1 MTPSD
6 LDRIEEV
13 LGITLPEAYRA
24 TMGIYPF
31 DSDSTASDCMLPNDA
46 EWVINANR
54 GLDRHF
60 LLHHGKGRWVPT
72 KNHLLIGTD
81 GGEEYY
87 YLDLRRNPVRCLA
100 STWRPGIRPSSV
112 TTLNDLSVGAARLTT
127 RSSRMSERPL
137 SVPRDE
143 NGGSYGADET
153 PAFVKSQ
160 L

>member
-1 MTPSD
+1 MARQWNTMTPSE

-24 TMGIYPF
+24 TMGVYPF
-31 DSDSTASDCMLPNDA
+31 DSDATASDCMLPNDA

-87 YLDLRRNPVRCLA
+87 YLDLREKSCPVLA
-100 STWRPGIRPSSV
+100 FDLETG
-112 TTLNDLSVGAARLTT
+112 NLSVFCDNFERFVCRCREIDDEIEEDERKAAERAEG
-127 RSSRMSERPL
+127 RKWWQFWSR
-137 SVPRDE
+137 
-143 NGGSYGADET
+143 
-153 PAFVKSQ
+153 
-160 L
+160 